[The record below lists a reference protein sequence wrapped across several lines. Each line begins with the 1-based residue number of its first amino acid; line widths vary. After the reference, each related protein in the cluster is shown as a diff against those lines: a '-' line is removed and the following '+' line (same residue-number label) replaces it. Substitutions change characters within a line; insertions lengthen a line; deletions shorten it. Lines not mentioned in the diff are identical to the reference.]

1 MSSSSGSSPQ
11 WTSSKTSTSGLSAA
25 SCSAHARAAHVISCW
40 LRSASTASSTPTAS
54 ASRSATASSSQHSR
68 IFSLRLVERVVVGDP
83 GRRLHHLGERP
94 VRDALAVGKAA
105 AGEDGRALETG
116 DELAREPALADAG
129 VAVDRDE
136 RGAPV
141 ADAARERVL
150 EQLEL
155 GVAADERR
163 GERAQRPAAVL
174 DGADDA
180 VGGDRRGRSPAAR
193 RGSRRLE
200 LDPALDEARRA
211 GADEDL
217 ARLRLLLEP
226 RGDVHRLARGERRV
240 PLLLGDD
247 LARLDADA
255 GLEVERPHPLE
266 RGEAGADGALGVV
279 LVRERDPEGG
289 HDGVA
294 GELLHRAAVR
304 DDAVR
309 DLVEEARD
317 AAPDDLRIDAG
328 EQLRRVDEVDEQH
341 GCELPLHTPHG
352 TWAPPG

>member
-1 MSSSSGSSPQ
+1 MSRP
-11 WTSSKTSTSGLSAA
+11 TSGAA
-25 SCSAHARAAHVISCW
+25 SE
-40 LRSASTASSTPTAS
+40 RSGRPPCSTAQTTRWA
-54 ASRSATASSSQHSR
+54 ATGAVEAAQ
-68 IFSLRLVERVVVGDP
+68 LDRLE
-83 GRRLHHLGERP
+83 
-94 VRDALAVGKAA
+94 A
-105 AGEDGRALETG
+105 
-116 DELAREPALADAG
+116 
-129 VAVDRDE
+129 
-136 RGAPV
+136 
-141 ADAARERVL
+141 
-150 EQLEL
+150 
-155 GVAADERR
+155 
-163 GERAQRPAAVL
+163 
-174 DGADDA
+174 
-180 VGGDRRGRSPAAR
+180 
-193 RGSRRLE
+193 LE
-200 LDPALDEARRA
+200 LDAALDEARRA

-217 ARLRLLLEP
+217 AGLRLLLEP
-226 RGDVHRLARGERRV
+226 CGDVHRLARRERRV

-266 RGEAGADGALGVV
+266 RGEPGADGALGVV

-328 EQLRRVDEVDEQH
+328 EQLRRVDEVHEEH

-352 TWAPPG
+352 TWGPPG